1 MKRFAPPMKFLKAV
15 SCDGVSTAFAML
27 FILVQSYEEFLRRP
41 EILRLKISNLISVQQ
56 IKMLNFLICVQQIK
70 LRNFFI
76 KKFEKNLVVSEIMRI
91 FAPGNCLI

>member
-1 MKRFAPPMKFLKAV
+1 
-15 SCDGVSTAFAML
+15 
-27 FILVQSYEEFLRRP
+27 
-41 EILRLKISNLISVQQ
+41 
-56 IKMLNFLICVQQIK
+56 MLNFLICVRQIK